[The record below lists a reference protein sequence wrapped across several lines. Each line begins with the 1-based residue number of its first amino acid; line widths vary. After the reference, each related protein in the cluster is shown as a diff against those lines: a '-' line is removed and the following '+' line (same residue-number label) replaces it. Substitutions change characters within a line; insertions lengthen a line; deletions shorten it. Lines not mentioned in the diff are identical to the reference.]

1 MRLMSRRWALAAAW
15 TLAAAAALRKPRAV
29 LSEEFLPLSA
39 LKRIDPPVPAPDI
52 VFQSEDGVEHHLSE
66 FVGRGMV
73 VNLWATWCA
82 PCVAE
87 MPALAKLALALAPAD
102 IAVLPL
108 SSYRGG
114 APVVRRFFEDHGITG
129 LPVLVDPKGE
139 AARAVGA
146 RGLPTTLII
155 DTQGRERARLEG
167 SIDWS
172 SPEAEARVRELVA
185 S

>member
-1 MRLMSRRWALAAAW
+1 MRLITRRWALAAAG
-15 TLAAAAALRKPRAV
+15 TVAAAAALGKRRAMG
-29 LSEEFLPLSA
+29 SDEPLPLSA
-39 LKRIDPPVPAPDI
+39 LKPTDPPVAAPDI
-52 VFQSEDGVEHHLSE
+52 VFQSEDGAEHHLTE

-73 VNLWATWCA
+73 VNFWATWCA

-87 MPALAKLALALAPAD
+87 MPALAKLSQALAPAD

-108 SSYRGG
+108 SSDRGG